1 MDYLQDLLNKGASLT
16 WITSRQGSGRTMEQ
30 IHAEWT
36 ASEGN
41 PPRQMGL
48 KPSDYSD
55 AGNADVF
62 CRTYGDQL
70 IYTDSRGW
78 LAWNGHKWDAND
90 HSAHKLAVKLSA
102 DMLDDARAEYLA
114 ATQSMA
120 EIDVSAAE
128 GDLDK
133 EAQARAK
140 AVVKRAR
147 GYLNHASQLRN
158 ERRIKAMLELAKHEM
173 AVDPAILDADP
184 DILNTP
190 AGLIHLPTGKLMPHD
205 PKRYCTKI
213 TACSPGTRGEEMWMD
228 CLRTITQDQGDFAGF
243 IQMIS
248 GMATYGKVYQEAMIF
263 AYGTGKNGKS
273 TIFNAVGDV
282 LGDYC
287 GIIEAETLMTGKD
300 NKGPDIVELRG
311 KRLVIA
317 GELEEGKRLS
327 VSTLKRICSTD
338 KITAAA
344 KFRQPETFSP
354 SHSIIL
360 YTNYLPRVGSSDD
373 GTWRRIIPVEFRAKI
388 TESQDITNY
397 ASVLAKEAG
406 PAILAWVIEG
416 AVNFANNGYKLTL
429 SESVAMSAEAYRD
442 QEDWLQNFLDEICII
457 EPGAS
462 VRAGE
467 LYQAYKTWSK
477 AAGDYTR
484 RLSDFSAE
492 MEHHGFTSKAPKNK
506 KCWIG
511 VRLDYRQQYAALG

>member
-1 MDYLQDLLNKGASLT
+1 MDYLQDLLDKGAPLD

-41 PPRQMGL
+41 PPRLTGI

-158 ERRIKAMLELAKHEM
+158 ERRIKAMLELAKHEL

-184 DILNTP
+184 EILNTP
-190 AGLIHLPTGKLMPHD
+190 AGLTHLPTGKLTPHD

-213 TACSPGTRGEEMWMD
+213 TACSPGTQGVEMWMD
-228 CLRTITQDQGDFAGF
+228 FLNTVSQNDGSMIGGL
-243 IQMIS
+243 QMIF
-248 GMATYGKVYQEAMIF
+248 GMSAYGKVFEEVLIMF
-263 AYGTGKNGKS
+263 FGGGRNGKS
-273 TIFNAVGDV
+273 TLSNAVCAA
-282 LGDYC
+282 LGDYSD
-287 GIIEAETLMTGKD
+287 GMDADILVASNQG
-300 NKGPDIVELRG
+300 NRGADIVELRG
-311 KRLVIA
+311 KRLVVC
-317 GELEEGKRLS
+317 GELEEGRRLS
-327 VSTLKRICSTD
+327 AATMKKITSTD
-338 KITAAA
+338 PITAAA
-344 KFRQPETFSP
+344 KFRQKETFTP
-354 SHSIIL
+354 SHTTIL
-360 YTNYLPRVGSSDD
+360 HSNYLPRVGSTDD
-373 GTWRRIIPVEFRAKI
+373 GTWRRLVPVEFKAKI
-388 TESQDITNY
+388 PDRAGIANY
-397 ASVLAKEAG
+397 GEVLTRAAG
-406 PAILAWVIEG
+406 PAILAWVIQG
-416 AVNFANNGYKLTL
+416 AVNFASNDYKLTL
-429 SESVAMSAEAYRD
+429 PDVIAMAAEEYR
-442 QEDWLQNFLDEICII
+442 QREDWLENFLSERCVM
-457 EPGAS
+457 EPEAKAP
-462 VRAGE
+462 AGE
-467 LYQAYKTWSK
+467 LYKLYRQWAEES
-477 AAGDYTR
+477 GDYIR
-484 RLSDFSAE
+484 RSTDFNAAMEGRGFPRRNTHGCKFWVGVKIDRQARFSA
-492 MEHHGFTSKAPKNK
+492 
-506 KCWIG
+506 
-511 VRLDYRQQYAALG
+511 